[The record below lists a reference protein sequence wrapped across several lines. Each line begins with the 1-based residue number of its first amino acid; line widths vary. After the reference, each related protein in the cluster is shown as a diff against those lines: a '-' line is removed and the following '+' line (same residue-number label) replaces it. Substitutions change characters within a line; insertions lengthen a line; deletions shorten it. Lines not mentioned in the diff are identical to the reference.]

1 MHIYE
6 KNNNLYP
13 SVTTIVG
20 YFKDKPS
27 FEALQKWA
35 NFMGF
40 NHKSYATELD
50 KKAKFGTYVHAL
62 LAHELASSPIEDNLT
77 DGMLATDINNA
88 HLALESF
95 RQFQSENCLMSNNTV
110 FSEETIISEK
120 LGYAGTVD
128 WVGMYKNKLFL
139 IDFKTS
145 HSVHDSMKLQLAGY
159 RQLLKEERNINIESS
174 AILIINPNKVT
185 ENDISMDE
193 LDCAYEKFQKMF
205 ELFKLYNID
214 MNGKNIEFIK

>member
-6 KNNNLYP
+6 KNNHFYP

-40 NHKSYATELD
+40 NHRSHITELD

-62 LAHELASSPIEDNLT
+62 LAHELSSSPIDDKLT
-77 DGMLATDINNA
+77 EGMLINDINNA
-88 HLALESF
+88 HSALESF
-95 RQFQSENCLMSNNTV
+95 RQFQAENNLISNSTI

-128 WVGMYKNKLFL
+128 WVGMYKNRLFL

-145 HSVHDSMKLQLAGY
+145 HSVHDSMKLQLAAY
-159 RQLLKEERNINIESS
+159 RQLLKEERGINIESS
-174 AILIINPNKVT
+174 AILIIKPDKT
-185 ENDISMDE
+185 IENIINMEE
-193 LDCAYEKFQKMF
+193 LDKSYEKFQKIF
-205 ELFKLYNID
+205 ELFNLYYPD
-214 MNGKNIEFIK
+214 IKITDSDIIK

>member
-6 KNNNLYP
+6 KNNHLYP

-40 NHKSYATELD
+40 NHRSHVTELD
-50 KKAKFGTYVHAL
+50 KKAKFGTYVHAI
-62 LAHELASSPIEDNLT
+62 LAHELSSSPIDDKLT
-77 DGMLATDINNA
+77 EGMLIGDINNA
-88 HLALESF
+88 HSALNSF
-95 RQFQSENCLMSNNTV
+95 RQFQADNGFISNNTV

-139 IDFKTS
+139 VDFKTS
-145 HSVHDSMKLQLAGY
+145 HSIHESMKLQLAAY
-159 RQLLKEERNINIESS
+159 RQLLKEEKNMNIESS
-174 AILIINPNKVT
+174 AILIIKPDKIM
-185 ENDISMDE
+185 ENDISMEE
-193 LDCAYEKFQKMF
+193 LDIAYLRFQKMF
-205 ELFKLYNID
+205 ELFNLYYTD
-214 MNGKNIEFIK
+214 MKIADSDIIQ